1 MKKNFIIVFFHLCF
15 FTAFS
20 QIGINTTSPQA
31 QLDIR
36 SSNQTTPANTDGL
49 LVPRIDTFPLTNP
62 TASQQGILVYLTTTS
77 GGNQPGFYYWD
88 NSTTSWISFKGNP
101 DNDWY
106 EVGGTSSPDNI
117 NDNMYHLGNVAIG
130 KNTANYPLEVD
141 SNDSEIGINH
151 SMTATSL
158 LTTRKGIQNVVSGA
172 SDDLIYGFFNQVRNS
187 GNGIHYGN
195 YSLMSSIGS
204 GDKYGTHNRVINGSG
219 NKYGSYNY
227 VSGAGNNVYGNY
239 NFIENGLGFFQFAT
253 FNRVSSTNNS
263 YKIGVFNLTSG
274 SGNASHV
281 GVANTLTGTGTG
293 EQVAVDNLIENNGNG
308 IQLGVRNLFSNTSD
322 GVKKGLMSI
331 FSNTRGDD
339 YGIENTFNSTGTTG
353 NQYGMR
359 NVFFGNKVGQVYG
372 VRNEFY
378 NTGNLVNIGL
388 SNRMLGNSGDKTG
401 VENYIDSSGTGEL
414 KGTDTFL
421 IGSSSGA
428 MYGHRTNFDYLSCGT
443 GNKYGYFVTIPSL
456 TCGIHYGVYS
466 NVEKSNSFAGYFL
479 GRVSI
484 GSSSLVNDNY
494 ILPLSRG
501 TNGQVMQTDGSGNV
515 TWQNPS
521 TVLNNSAWTTTGNSG
536 TNSATNFIG
545 TLDNQDLVFKRN
557 NITSGKIL
565 LNRTALGVESLFS
578 NTSGIRNT
586 ALGSTSL
593 YSLTTASFSTAI
605 GANAFYTGNYSNS
618 VAIGDAAVVTADN
631 QVRIGDGSV
640 ISIGGFANWTNVS
653 DARFK
658 TNVEQNV
665 PGLSFITKLK
675 PVTYKLDLDVIHQF
689 LKTPSDVRKPEIET
703 NKKQEIQ
710 TGFIAQEVEEVAK
723 ELGFEFSGIDKPKNE
738 DDFYGLRY
746 AEFVVPIVKA
756 VQEQQEII
764 LKLQERILQLEN
776 KLNK

>member
-20 QIGINTTSPQA
+20 QIGINTTSPHA

-49 LVPRIDTFPLTNP
+49 LVPKIDTFPLTNP
-62 TASQQGILVYLTTTS
+62 TASQQGMLVYLTTTS
-77 GGNQPGFYYWD
+77 GGNEPGFYYWD

-101 DNDWY
+101 DNDWH
-106 EVGGTSSPDNI
+106 EEGGNSSPDNI
-117 NDNMYHLGNVAIG
+117 NDNIYHLGNVAIG

-141 SNDSEIGINH
+141 SNDAEIGINY

-158 LTTRKGIQNVVSGA
+158 LSTRKGIQNVVSGT

-204 GDKYGTHNRVINGSG
+204 GDKYGTYNRVINGSG

-227 VSGAGNNVYGNY
+227 VSGAGNNVYGSY

-281 GVANTLTGTGTG
+281 GVANTLAGTGTG
-293 EQVAVDNLIENNGNG
+293 EQVGVDNLIENDGNG
-308 IQLGVRNLFSNTSD
+308 IQLGLRNVFSNTSD

-339 YGIENTFNSTGTTG
+339 YGIENIFNSTGTAG

-359 NVFFGNKVGQVYG
+359 NVFFGNKVGEVYG

-378 NTGNLVNIGL
+378 NMGSPLNVGL
-388 SNRMLGNSGDKTG
+388 SNRLLGNSGTKTG
-401 VENYIDSSGTGEL
+401 VHNYIIGSGIGEL
-414 KGTDTFL
+414 TGTYTL
-421 IGSSSGA
+421 LGGSSSSA
-428 MYGHRTNFDYLSCGT
+428 MFGHEVTFDYLSCGT
-443 GNKYGYFVTIPSL
+443 GNKYGYYVNIPSL

-484 GSSSLVNDNY
+484 GSSSLVTDNY

-501 TNGQVMQTDGSGNV
+501 TNGQIMQTDGSGNV

-536 TNSATNFIG
+536 TNSAINFIG
-545 TLDNQDLVFKRN
+545 TLDNQDLIFKRN

-593 YSLTTASFSTAI
+593 YSLTTASYSTAI
-605 GANAFYTGNYSNS
+605 GANAFYNGNYSNS
-618 VAIGDAAVVTADN
+618 VAIGDAAVITADN
-631 QVRIGDGSV
+631 QVRIGDAGV
-640 ISIGGFANWTNVS
+640 TSIGGFANWTNVS

-658 TNVEQNV
+658 TNVKQNV

-675 PVTYKLDLDVIHQF
+675 PVTYKLDLEVIHQF
-689 LKTPSDVRKPEIET
+689 LKTPSEVRKPETET

-710 TGFIAQEVEEVAK
+710 TGFIAQEVEEVAN
-723 ELGFEFSGIDKPKNE
+723 ELGFEFSGVDKPKNE
-738 DDFYGLRY
+738 GDFYGLRY
-746 AEFVVPIVKA
+746 AEFVVPLVKA
-756 VQEQQEII
+756 IQEQQEII

-776 KLNK
+776 KLN

>member
-49 LVPRIDTFPLTNP
+49 LVPKIDTFPTINP
-62 TASQQGILVYLTTTS
+62 TGAQQGMLVYLTTIS

-88 NSTTSWISFKGNP
+88 NNTTSWISFKGNP

-106 EVGGTSSPDNI
+106 EVGGTTSPDDI

-141 SNDSEIGINH
+141 SNDAEIGINH

-172 SDDLIYGFFNQVRNS
+172 SNDLIYGFFNQVRNS
-187 GNGIHYGN
+187 GNGIHHGN
-195 YSLMSSIGS
+195 YNLLSGVGS
-204 GDKYGTHNRVINGSG
+204 GDKYGTYNRVINGSG

-227 VSGAGNNVYGNY
+227 ISGTGNTLYGNY
-239 NFIENGLGFFQFAT
+239 NFIENAT
-253 FNRVSSTNNS
+253 ALLQYGNYNSISNTNDTN
-263 YKIGVFNLTSG
+263 KIGTYNTISG
-274 SGNASHV
+274 SGNAFHY
-281 GVANTLTGTGTG
+281 GVANSLSGTGTG
-293 EQVAVDNLIENNGNG
+293 EQATIYNHI
-308 IQLGVRNLFSNTSD
+308 SNSGGGFQF
-322 GVKKGLMSI
+322 GVKNFFLNSSTGDRKGIYNEFNGSEG
-331 FSNTRGDD
+331 TD
-339 YGIENTFNSTGTTG
+339 YGIEQWFINGSTPGV
-353 NQYGMR
+353 QYGMR
-359 NVFFGNKVGQVYG
+359 NVFQSTKNDILGILNNMNNLNANATGVYNNIVGNFGNKVGI
-372 VRNEFY
+372 RNDLFGSGSATF
-378 NTGNLVNIGL
+378 TGSTTTIG
-388 SNRMLGNSGDKTG
+388 G
-401 VENYIDSSGTGEL
+401 SGTGEM
-414 KGTDTFL
+414 
-421 IGSSSGA
+421 I
-428 MYGHRTNFDYLSCGT
+428 GHRVFFDYISGTNT
-443 GNKYGYFVTIPSL
+443 GNKYGYYTVIPSL
-456 TCGIHYGVYS
+456 VGGNHYGVFS
-466 NVEKSNSFAGYFL
+466 NVEKSSGYAGYFV

-484 GSSSLVNDNY
+484 GSSVLVTDSY

-521 TVLNNSAWTTTGNSG
+521 TVLNNSAWTITGNSG
-536 TNSATNFIG
+536 TNPATNFIG
-545 TLDNQDLVFKRN
+545 TSDNQDLIFKRN

-565 LNRTALGVESLFS
+565 QNRTAFGVESLFS

-586 ALGSTSL
+586 AIGSTSL
-593 YSLTTASFSTAI
+593 YSLTTASYSTAI
-605 GANAFYTGNYSNS
+605 GANAFYNGNYSNS
-618 VAIGDAAVVTADN
+618 VAIGDAVVVTADN
-631 QVRIGDGSV
+631 QVRIGDGGV
-640 ISIGGFANWTNVS
+640 TSIGGFANWTNVS

-658 TNVEQNV
+658 TNVKQNV

-675 PVTYKLDLDVIHQF
+675 PVTYKLDLEVIHQF
-689 LKTPSDVRKPEIET
+689 LKTPSELRKPETET

-723 ELGFEFSGIDKPKNE
+723 ELGFEFSGVDKPKNE

-746 AEFVVPIVKA
+746 AEFVVPLVKA
-756 VQEQQEII
+756 IQEQQEII